1 MSSMPLIFAAT
12 VVLAS
17 VLGTIAL
24 WAPRRLAAKLG
35 ALGVFALF
43 LPVGFAGW
51 SDLLSRPKPIAFE
64 WLQARAGE
72 ATVLAGTIEE
82 GERIYVWLQLDG
94 TAEPRAYELPW
105 DRERARE
112 LQDALRSAENDGT
125 GVRMRLPFEPSL
137 DPEQPKFYALPQP
150 PLPPKDLPAQSA
162 KRFVPPEQEV

>member
-1 MSSMPLIFAAT
+1 MSSMPLVFAAT
-12 VVLAS
+12 IVLAS
-17 VLGTIAL
+17 ALGTIAL

-35 ALGVFALF
+35 ALGIFSLF

-72 ATVLAGTIEE
+72 ATVLAGTIQE

-105 DRERARE
+105 DREQARE
-112 LQDALRSAENDGT
+112 LQEALRSAENDGT